1 MPAGDPQIGGI
12 IRSARESM
20 GLSQSDLARKIS
32 VPKQTISLVEINKRT
47 PSLKVFSRLVH
58 ALDISADRAL
68 DHLRDERALEDEQFF
83 YGYLALNERDKR
95 VLQSVLRA
103 LQDDVPEK
111 QG

>member
-32 VPKQTISLVEINKRT
+32 VPKQTISL
-47 PSLKVFSRLVH
+47 FSRLVH

-83 YGYLALNERDKR
+83 YRYLALKKRDKR